1 MFKMGHTKSSKGVGV
16 PSLDKSSELTVLN
29 NNQFN
34 KNLLDINTSQASTSK
49 SRVNSLAT
57 QSSFGSTEPS
67 FSSVPNNFPVIEG
80 NYTIESKQQ
89 QPQQQQTS
97 DQHFSHYSLD
107 RKGKSTNFIPDQPFL
122 CRTPSS
128 YTSATSSN
136 DDCSSDSSYQ
146 AHTRSYSDNY
156 YDKKNSRNHR
166 SFSLPSTLKNYRRES
181 SYLSHCSLY
190 SESRN
195 EPLKWK
201 KKLDAHKR
209 RSSLSIQQTH
219 SLIVETNNIPYS
231 YKEAMDMICGEKIY
245 LSTYQESESSF
256 QKSDDDFCNSTPST
270 SVTALSS
277 VNDEIAEE
285 LLLLDP
291 KTLFGSETFYSLSET
306 HVLYLIKN
314 DDVGGHNEIEIW
326 KSLIEW
332 GKKNTPKI
340 TFDNDINKWS
350 KKEFESLARTL
361 RNCIYWIRFSQMT
374 PIEFQNFVMPY
385 QYIIPKYIIG
395 NFLRQKITDHPQI
408 SLTLAPQRIPTTPID
423 SNIITGRH
431 ATILSNWIKNESKE
445 SYKFK
450 LLYRS
455 SKDGGTSK
463 DFHLHC
469 DNQGPTILII
479 KLSGHAKFIGGY
491 NAMSYKG
498 LKRSSSL
505 SLTKRNSIR
514 KKEELLA
521 KENCFIFSL
530 QDSYY
535 PEQTAIVSRI
545 LPEFKK
551 DAIIKHTWGGPS
563 FGRGDLW
570 VCPDKKNKSINIRP
584 TSYEIPIIN
593 PENNKS
599 YRWED
604 FEVFQVVSQ

>member
-1 MFKMGHTKSSKGVGV
+1 MGHTKSSKGVGV

-67 FSSVPNNFPVIEG
+67 FSSVPNNFP
-80 NYTIESKQQ
+80 
-89 QPQQQQTS
+89 
-97 DQHFSHYSLD
+97 
-107 RKGKSTNFIPDQPFL
+107 GKSTNFIPDQPFL

-314 DDVGGHNEIEIW
+314 DDVG
-326 KSLIEW
+326 
-332 GKKNTPKI
+332 
-340 TFDNDINKWS
+340 
-350 KKEFESLARTL
+350 
-361 RNCIYWIRFSQMT
+361 
-374 PIEFQNFVMPY
+374 
-385 QYIIPKYIIG
+385 
-395 NFLRQKITDHPQI
+395 
-408 SLTLAPQRIPTTPID
+408 
-423 SNIITGRH
+423 RH

>member
-1 MFKMGHTKSSKGVGV
+1 MFKMGHTKSSEGVGV
-16 PSLDKSSELTVLN
+16 PSLDKSSELTTVLN

-34 KNLLDINTSQASTSK
+34 KNLLISNTSQASTSK
-49 SRVNSLAT
+49 SRVNSLAI

-67 FSSVPNNFPVIEG
+67 FSS
-80 NYTIESKQQ
+80 
-89 QPQQQQTS
+89 
-97 DQHFSHYSLD
+97 
-107 RKGKSTNFIPDQPFL
+107 GKSTNFIPDQPFL

-128 YTSATSSN
+128 YTSATSLN
-136 DDCSSDSSYQ
+136 DDCSSNSSYQ
-146 AHTRSYSDNY
+146 AHTRSHSENY
-156 YDKKNSRNHR
+156 YDKRNHR
-166 SFSLPSTLKNYRRES
+166 SFSLPTTFKNSRRES

-190 SESRN
+190 SESRD

-201 KKLDAHKR
+201 KKLDANRR
-209 RSSLSIQQTH
+209 RSSSSIQQTS
-219 SLIVETNNIPYS
+219 SLIVEPNNISYS
-231 YKEAMDMICGEKIY
+231 YKEAMNIICGDKIY
-245 LSTYQESESSF
+245 LSKTYQESESSF
-256 QKSDDDFCNSTPST
+256 QRSDDDFCNSTPST

-285 LLLLDP
+285 LLSLDP
-291 KTLFGSETFYSLSET
+291 KTLFGSENFYSLSET

-314 DDVGGHNEIEIW
+314 DDVGGHTEIEIW
-326 KSLIEW
+326 KNLIEW

-340 TFDNDINKWS
+340 IFDNDINKWS
-350 KKEFESLARTL
+350 KKDFESLARTL

-408 SLTLAPQRIPTTPID
+408 SLTLAPPRIPMTPID
-423 SNIITGRH
+423 STIITGRH
-431 ATILSNWIKNESKE
+431 ATILSNWIKNESNE
-445 SYKFK
+445 SIIGQHRFN
-450 LLYRS
+450 LLYRAS
-455 SKDGGTSK
+455 QNGGTSK

-491 NAMSYKG
+491 NAMNYKDS
-498 LKRSSSL
+498 KRASSL
-505 SLTKRNSIR
+505 SLTKRNSIK
-514 KKEELLA
+514 KKEELA
-521 KENCFIFSL
+521 QKNCFIFSL

-535 PEQTAIVSRI
+535 PEQTSLISRI

-551 DAIIKHTWGGPS
+551 DAIIKHKWGGPC

-570 VCPDKKNKSINIRP
+570 VCPDKKNKSLNIRP

-593 PENNKS
+593 PENNKGF
-599 YRWED
+599 RWED